1 MPIHIFLLL
10 LMMGVLEVSGA
21 DLGKPCKRDRDC
33 VGSDPNL
40 RCFGKPGFL
49 RCACKHA
56 WRPLAGRCRGPKG
69 EGGGQGEGEGGGGED
84 LVSILAPGI
93 LMGLLV
99 LFLSLFCC
107 FQVHQNLIT
116 AYSKW

>member
-1 MPIHIFLLL
+1 MPVHIFLLL
-10 LMMGVLEVSGA
+10 LIMGVLDVSGA
-21 DLGKPCKRDRDC
+21 TELGKTCKRDRDC

-69 EGGGQGEGEGGGGED
+69 EGGGHGEGGGGGDD

-93 LMGLLV
+93 LMGSLV
-99 LFLSLFCC
+99 LLLSLFCC
-107 FQVHQNLIT
+107 FQVNFDNLFLKI
-116 AYSKW
+116 S